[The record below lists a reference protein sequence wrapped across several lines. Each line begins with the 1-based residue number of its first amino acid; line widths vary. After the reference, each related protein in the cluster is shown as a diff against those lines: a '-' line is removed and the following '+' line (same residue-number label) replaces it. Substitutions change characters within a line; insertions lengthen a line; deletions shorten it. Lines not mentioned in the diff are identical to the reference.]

1 MWFLG
6 MLIGLLLGAPFGGE
20 TAVGGALIGLVAGIL
35 AGVLRRPAG
44 EAAAPAATEERLKL
58 LEDQVAWLRRES
70 VALRAELA
78 ALGGGSAG
86 ALTPAAS
93 QSAASPEA
101 PSVFIDE
108 TPTQPGYDFSPATLQ
123 ADAAPAAPPR
133 TAADGG
139 ETVRQAETRA
149 APDEVPAAPTLWQ
162 RLMAGNPL
170 AKIGVVLLF
179 FGVASALRLAADYGF
194 LPVPLRLLLG
204 AVAGTAMVAFGWH
217 KVRQG
222 GHFAFG
228 IALQGGGFAIL
239 YLIVYFMLARYGLL
253 GPTPSFALF
262 ALLGVACVLLAV
274 AQDGVVLAV
283 FGLAG
288 AFAAPVLA
296 STGSGDPVGLFGY
309 FALLN
314 AFIVGVSWFKAW
326 RLLNVTGFVFTLGVG
341 VAWALQHYHAG
352 HHDVCQGFL
361 VFFWALYAVTP
372 VLMALFRAPGWAG
385 WSDATLVFGTPLV
398 GFALQSQLAA
408 DRYEL
413 AWAAFAAAL
422 AYGAL
427 WCLLFRRGD
436 AESRLL
442 ERCQLGLAIAFATLA
457 VPLAFG
463 VQVTAAFWALEGV
476 AVLWFGVAQ
485 GRRLAMAT
493 GSLLQA
499 AAGAYFLYG
508 LERMSTALPVINDVC
523 LGAVLLA
530 GAGFASARLLRRF
543 ADGPAAGALL
553 WAFAWWCFA
562 GGFEID
568 RLTTPT
574 LGLPLLLAYV
584 AGTLTALEILGRGE
598 GWRAARHLSL
608 LLLPALWLGAALAV
622 EHDQHFLPGLM
633 VIVLPL
639 AIGLHTWA
647 LARQEADDAALWPTL
662 RHVGGFWLLMAL
674 VTVELAWLG
683 DRLAPGVQLWL
694 ILAAAAGPA
703 LGLGAAVLGERRQL
717 PPVAGHGFA
726 YLGFGSLLPAAFLA
740 GWAVWANFG
749 HAGGGSGLPYVPVL
763 NPFDGVQLAVMGALL
778 GWLRALNAHS
788 VRADPFD
795 PAQDGPVED
804 PSAALFVGCRANP
817 YLGIPAPSPVW
828 VGVLAFIWVSC
839 LAARIAHHWGGVPFT
854 GYALWHSNLVQ
865 ALLTFLWTALAIA
878 AMIAATR
885 VGIRRL
891 WQGGF
896 ALLAVVGAK
905 LLLVDLANAGTV
917 VWTASLI
924 GVALLV
930 LAAGY
935 FAPAPPAVEKRE
947 SAS

>member
-6 MLIGLLLGAPFGGE
+6 MIIGLLLGAPFGGE

-44 EAAAPAATEERLKL
+44 ETALPVATEERLKL
-58 LEDQVAWLRRES
+58 LEDQVAWLHRES
-70 VALRAELA
+70 AALRAELA
-78 ALGGGSAG
+78 ALGGGPERAP
-86 ALTPAAS
+86 TPAAS
-93 QSAASPEA
+93 EAAFLPEA
-101 PSVFIDE
+101 PVVFIDE
-108 TPTQPGYDFSPATLQ
+108 TPTQPGYDVP
-123 ADAAPAAPPR
+123 PAAPWAE
-133 TAADGG
+133 AALGPPPQSAAGDGDLSRAG
-139 ETVRQAETRA
+139 ETRA
-149 APDEVPAAPTLWQ
+149 APVEVSAASTLWQ

-179 FGVASALRLAADYGF
+179 FGVASALRLAVDHGF

-204 AVAGTAMVAFGWH
+204 AVAGTAMIAFGWH

-239 YLIVYFMLARYGLL
+239 YLIAYFMLARYGLL

-296 STGSGDPVGLFGY
+296 SSGSGDPVGLFGY

-326 RLLNVTGFVFTLGVG
+326 RLLNVTGFFFTLGVG

-352 HHDVCQGFL
+352 HHDVCQAFL
-361 VFFWALYAVTP
+361 VFFWALYAATP

-427 WCLLFRRGD
+427 WGLLFRRGEE
-436 AESRLL
+436 ESRLL

-493 GSLLQA
+493 GALLQA

-508 LERMSTALPVINDVC
+508 LERMATALPVINDVC

-543 ADGPAAGALL
+543 AEGPAAGALL

-562 GGFEID
+562 GGFELD
-568 RLTTPT
+568 RLTTQT

-584 AGTLTALEILGRGE
+584 AGTLAALEVLGRGE

-608 LLLPALWLGAALAV
+608 LLLPALWLAAAFAL
-622 EHDQHFLPGLM
+622 EHDHHFLPGLM

-639 AIGLHTWA
+639 AIGLHYWA

-662 RHVGGFWLLMAL
+662 RHGGGFWLLMAL

-683 DRLAPGVQLWL
+683 DRLAPGVRLWL

-703 LGLGAAVLGERRQL
+703 LGLWAAVLGERRQL

-726 YLGFGSLLPAAFLA
+726 YLGFGALLPAAFLA
-740 GWAVWANFG
+740 GWSVFANFD
-749 HAGGGSGLPYVPVL
+749 HTGGGAGLPYVPLL
-763 NPFDGVQLAVMGALL
+763 NPFDLVQIAVMGALFA
-778 GWLRALNAHS
+778 WLRTLAEEP
-788 VRADPFD
+788 VVGMPVPR
-795 PAQDGPVED
+795 PA
-804 PSAALFVGCRANP
+804 
-817 YLGIPAPSPVW
+817 W
-828 VGVLAFIWVSC
+828 VGALAFIWISC

-854 GYALWHSNLVQ
+854 GHYLWHSTLLQ

-885 VGIRRL
+885 VGVRRL

-905 LLLVDLANAGTV
+905 LLLVDLANAGTL

-935 FAPAPPAVEKRE
+935 FAPAPPAAEKE
-947 SAS
+947 NAP

>member
-1 MWFLG
+1 MWLVG
-6 MLIGLLLGAPFGGE
+6 MIVGLVLGAPFGSE
-20 TAVGGALIGLVAGIL
+20 AAVGGALMGLL
-35 AGVLRRPAG
+35 AGVVAGSLRKPQEG
-44 EAAAPAATEERLKL
+44 ETTAATAQRLQL
-58 LEDQVAWLRRES
+58 LEQQVAWLHRETQR
-70 VALRAELA
+70 LRGELA
-78 ALGGGSAG
+78 ALRGGEAPAG
-86 ALTPAAS
+86 ATSPPAEVP
-93 QSAASPEA
+93 PEA
-101 PSVFIDE
+101 MPETPPAVAEAPAVFIDE
-108 TPTQPGYDFSPATLQ
+108 TPTRPGIDLPA
-123 ADAAPAAPPR
+123 AEPAPAVRPGPAP
-133 TAADGG
+133 
-139 ETVRQAETRA
+139 
-149 APDEVPAAPTLWQ
+149 VPPEPTLWQ

-204 AVAGTAMVAFGWH
+204 AVAGTAMIAFGWH

-222 GHFAFG
+222 GHFAFA

-262 ALLGVACVLLAV
+262 AILGVVCVLLAA

-296 STGSGDPVGLFGY
+296 STGSGEPLGLFGY
-309 FALLN
+309 FVLLN

-326 RLLNVTGFVFTLGVG
+326 RPLNVTGFFFTLGVG
-341 VAWALQHYHAG
+341 VAWAMQHYHAG

-361 VFFWALYAVTP
+361 IFFWALYAVTP
-372 VLMALFRAPGWAG
+372 VAMALFRAPGWAG

-427 WCLLFRRGD
+427 WGLLFRRGEE
-436 AESRLL
+436 ESRLL

-485 GRRLAMAT
+485 ARRLAMAT
-493 GSLLQA
+493 GALLQG

-508 LERMSTALPVINDVC
+508 LERMHTALPVINDVC

-543 ADGPAAGALL
+543 AEGPAAGALL

-562 GGFEID
+562 GGFELD
-568 RLTTPT
+568 RLASPS
-574 LGLPLLLAYV
+574 LGVPLMLAYV
-584 AGTLTALEILGRGE
+584 AGSLAALEILGRSE

-608 LLLPALWLGAALAV
+608 LLLPALWLAAASTFD
-622 EHDQHFLPGLM
+622 HDHHFLAGLM

-639 AIGLHTWA
+639 ALGLHYWV
-647 LARQEADDAALWPTL
+647 LARQEADEAALWPTL
-662 RHVGGFWLLMAL
+662 RHVGGFWLAMAL

-683 DRLAPGVQLWL
+683 DRLAPGVRLWPL
-694 ILAAAAGPA
+694 LAAAVGPA
-703 LGLGAAVLGERRQL
+703 LGLWAALAGERRQL

-726 YLGFGSLLPAAFLA
+726 YLGFGALLPAVFLA
-740 GWAVWANFG
+740 GWSVFANFD
-749 HAGGGSGLPYVPVL
+749 HAGGGSGLPYVPIL
-763 NPFDGVQLAVMGALL
+763 NPFDLVQLAAMGALFA
-778 GWLRALNAHS
+778 WLCKLDEEPMAGMPVPR
-788 VRADPFD
+788 
-795 PAQDGPVED
+795 PA
-804 PSAALFVGCRANP
+804 
-817 YLGIPAPSPVW
+817 W

-854 GYALWHSNLVQ
+854 GHHLWQSTLLQ
-865 ALLTFLWTALAIA
+865 ALLTLLWTALAIA

-885 VGIRRL
+885 VGVRRL

-905 LLLVDLANAGTV
+905 LMLVDLANAGTL
-917 VWTASLI
+917 VWTGSLI

-935 FAPAPPAVEKRE
+935 FAPAPPAADKEKTT
-947 SAS
+947 

>member
-1 MWFLG
+1 MPILG
-6 MLIGLLLGAPFGGE
+6 LLIGALLGALVDAR
-20 TAVGGALIGLVAGIL
+20 TAIGGAVIGLAAGIL
-35 AGVLRRPAG
+35 LGRVGKADKVGQPTEDRLRTLEAQVDWLHRETQRLRGELAVLRGGDVAPPVTAAATDTPIAAP
-44 EAAAPAATEERLKL
+44 EAA
-58 LEDQVAWLRRES
+58 D
-70 VALRAELA
+70 
-78 ALGGGSAG
+78 
-86 ALTPAAS
+86 TPAI
-93 QSAASPEA
+93 
-101 PSVFIDE
+101 FIDE
-108 TPTQPGYDFSPATLQ
+108 TPTQPGID
-123 ADAAPAAPPR
+123 
-133 TAADGG
+133 
-139 ETVRQAETRA
+139 
-149 APDEVPAAPTLWQ
+149 VPAAAPVAAATEVGEPSVPSLWQ

-204 AVAGTAMVAFGWH
+204 AVAGTAMIAFGWH

-228 IALQGGGFAIL
+228 VAIQGGGFAIL

-262 ALLGVACVLLAV
+262 ALLGVACVLLAA

-296 STGSGDPVGLFGY
+296 SSGSGDPLGLFGY

-326 RLLNVTGFVFTLGVG
+326 RPLNVTGFFFTLGVG

-427 WCLLFRRGD
+427 WGLLFRRGEED
-436 AESRLL
+436 SRLL

-485 GRRLAMAT
+485 GRRLAMTT
-493 GSLLQA
+493 GALLQG
-499 AAGAYFLYG
+499 AAGAYFFYG
-508 LERMSTALPVINDVC
+508 LERMATALPVINDVC

-543 ADGPAAGALL
+543 AEGPAALGLL
-553 WAFAWWCFA
+553 WAFGWWCFA

-568 RLTTPT
+568 RLTAETV
-574 LGLPLLLAYV
+574 GVSLLLAYV
-584 AGTLTALEILGRGE
+584 AGSLAALEILGRGE

-608 LLLPALWLGAALAV
+608 LLLPALWLAAAFAF
-622 EHDQHFLPGLM
+622 EHDRHFLAGLM

-639 AIGLHTWA
+639 AVGLHYWA
-647 LARQEADDAALWPTL
+647 LARQEADDAVLWPTV
-662 RHVGGFWLLMAL
+662 RHVGGYWFAMAL

-683 DRLAPGVQLWL
+683 DRLAPGVRLWPL
-694 ILAAAAGPA
+694 LAVAVGPA
-703 LGLGAAVLGERRQL
+703 LGLWAAVIGERRQL
-717 PPVAGHGFA
+717 SPVAGHDFA
-726 YLGFGSLLPAAFLA
+726 YLGFGALLPAVFLT
-740 GWAVWANFG
+740 GWSVFANFA

-763 NPFDGVQLAVMGALL
+763 NPYDLVQLATMGALFA
-778 GWLRALNAHS
+778 WLRVLEEEPMAGMP
-788 VRADPFD
+788 VPR
-795 PAQDGPVED
+795 PA
-804 PSAALFVGCRANP
+804 
-817 YLGIPAPSPVW
+817 W
-828 VGVLAFIWVSC
+828 VGGLAFVWISC
-839 LAARIAHHWGGVPFT
+839 LAARIAHHWGGVPFS
-854 GYALWHSNLVQ
+854 GHALWHSMLLQ
-865 ALLTFLWTALAIA
+865 ALLTLLWTVLAIA

-885 VGIRRL
+885 VGVRRL

-896 ALLAVVGAK
+896 ALLGVVGAK
-905 LLLVDLANAGTV
+905 LMLVDLANAGTL
-917 VWTASLI
+917 VWTGSLI

-935 FAPAPPAVEKRE
+935 FAPAPPAADRAE
-947 SAS
+947 